1 MKDRSGE
8 VESNAAPLATLRRFV
23 RQRVPAERCELC
35 GKGLEPEHSHLLRPE
50 VRELVCACDPC
61 AILFVGAGASTYKRV
76 PRRISRLT
84 DFALTDEQWDAL
96 MIPIDLAFF
105 VYSSP
110 AGQMTAVY
118 PSPAGPT
125 ESLLQFATWHDL
137 VAGHPRLDALEP
149 DVEALLV
156 NRVRQRT
163 ANGMPTYYV
172 VPIDECY
179 KLVGLIRKAW
189 RGLSGGTVVWREI
202 AGFFARLDAR
212 ADTARERPRA

>member
-1 MKDRSGE
+1 MKDGSRE
-8 VESNAAPLATLRRFV
+8 VASDPAPLATLRRFV

-35 GKGLEPEHSHLLRPE
+35 GKGLAPEHAHLVRPE
-50 VRELVCACDPC
+50 GRQLVCACDPC
-61 AILFVGAGASTYKRV
+61 AILFVGAGASAYKRV
-76 PRRISRLT
+76 PRRVLRLT

-125 ESLLQFATWHDL
+125 ESLLQFTTWRDIA
-137 VAGHPRLDALEP
+137 AGHPRLESLVP

-156 NRVRQRT
+156 NRVRHRT
-163 ANGMPTYYV
+163 ANSTPM
-172 VPIDECY
+172 
-179 KLVGLIRKAW
+179 K
-189 RGLSGGTVVWREI
+189 
-202 AGFFARLDAR
+202 ARLVMAN
-212 ADTARERPRA
+212 TSIPRARKGIFIGWSA